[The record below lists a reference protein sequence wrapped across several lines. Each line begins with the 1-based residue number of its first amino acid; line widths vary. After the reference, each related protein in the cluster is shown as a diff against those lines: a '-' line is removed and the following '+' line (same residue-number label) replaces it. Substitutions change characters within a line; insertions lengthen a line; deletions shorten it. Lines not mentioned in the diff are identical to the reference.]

1 MPLQAG
7 QGGWRQRDTHRTSCS
22 TFNLHAQVAVSTA
35 YTPHIIWCLGIVDTD
50 HVLMSK
56 EDRGNITTSCTI
68 HCSDTVV
75 LQLTA
80 ILGGEV
86 GRKATVTIGLQ

>member
-1 MPLQAG
+1 M
-7 QGGWRQRDTHRTSCS
+7 
-22 TFNLHAQVAVSTA
+22 
-35 YTPHIIWCLGIVDTD
+35 DTD